1 MSHAVETMMYA
12 NKMPWH
18 GLGTYVGEED
28 VDTAT
33 AIREAD
39 MDWTVSKE
47 GIYTRDNELIP
58 EYYALTRS
66 TDKRVFGMVK
76 DRYVPLQNQE
86 AFSWF
91 DEISMTGKARIHT
104 AGSLHNGATV
114 WILAQV
120 EGNINVAD
128 GDDIAKYLL
137 IHTDH
142 SGKGS
147 VNIKFTPV
155 RVVCSNTLNAALQSS
170 DSLHVRIRHMGDV
183 QGKLTEAKRIIGVID
198 EKFDA
203 VAEAYGILA
212 ETERD
217 VMAEYF
223 EPFVGGL
230 FDISPKNSVR
240 LLDNIQREK
249 LENNEKAS
257 DMIQHLS
264 KIYNHSNT
272 LNNPA
277 IESTLWKGYNAI
289 TEYFDH
295 EAPYTPT
302 EGERRMNSLIFG
314 AKSRQKEHAFTLAMK
329 SAQL

>member
-1 MSHAVETMMYA
+1 MSHEVETMMYA

-18 GLGTYVGEED
+18 GLGTYVGDDD

-33 AIREAD
+33 AIREAK

-47 GIYTRDNELIP
+47 GIYTRENEIIP

-66 TDKRVFGMVK
+66 TDQRVFGIVK

-91 DEISMTGKARIHT
+91 DEISMTGKAKIHT

-120 EGNINVAD
+120 EGNINVVS
-128 GDDIAKYLL
+128 GDTVEKYLL
-137 IHTDH
+137 IHTNH
-142 SGKGS
+142 SGTGS

-155 RVVCSNTLNAALQSS
+155 RVVCFNTLNAALQSS
-170 DSLHVRIRHMGDV
+170 DSLHVRIRHMGNV
-183 QGKLTEAKRIIGVID
+183 QNKLIEAKRIIGVID

-203 VAEAYGILA
+203 VAEAYRILA

-217 VMAEYF
+217 IIPEYF
-223 EPFVGGL
+223 QPFVGGL
-230 FDISPKNSVR
+230 FNISPKNSIKP
-240 LLDNIQREK
+240 LDNIQIEK
-249 LENNEKAS
+249 LELNEKAS
-257 DMIQHLS
+257 KMIQHLT

-272 LNNPA
+272 LNNPV

-314 AKSRQKEHAFTLAMK
+314 EKSKNKERAFTLAMK
-329 SAQL
+329 SSQL